1 MYQIIREQAGTG
13 MKCGYCGTTFIPRY
27 PNQKYCS
34 KECSRNRH
42 REQKCEYARRRYNQ
56 IRNKQII
63 DASAFRPGT
72 GNLTQH
78 RLTDEEA
85 EYERIQRELQR
96 LRLRG

>member
-1 MYQIIREQAGTG
+1 MQLLHFLHYPV
-13 MKCGYCGTTFIPRY
+13 YIP
-27 PNQKYCS
+27 KKS
-34 KECSRNRH
+34 V
-42 REQKCEYARRRYNQ
+42 Q

-63 DASAFRPGT
+63 DNSAFRPGT

>member
-1 MYQIIREQAGTG
+1 
-13 MKCGYCGTTFIPRY
+13 MKCGYCGAHFIPQY

-42 REQKCEYARRRYNQ
+42 REQTCEYARRRYNQ

-63 DASAFRPGT
+63 DHHDFRNPGT

-85 EYERIQRELQR
+85 EYERIQREIKR

>member
-1 MYQIIREQAGTG
+1 
-13 MKCGYCGTTFIPRY
+13 MKCGYCGTRFIPRY

-34 KECSRNRH
+34 KDCSKKKH
-42 REQKCEYARRRYNQ
+42 REQKADYQRRRYAQ
-56 IRNKQII
+56 VKNKAII
-63 DASAFRPGT
+63 DNSAFRPGT

-96 LRLRG
+96 LRLRT

>member
-1 MYQIIREQAGTG
+1 MGQDSFHGIPTKNTAPRLAAITGT
-13 MKCGYCGTTFIPRY
+13 
-27 PNQKYCS
+27 
-34 KECSRNRH
+34 ESRNASTP
-42 REQKCEYARRRYNQ
+42 EDDTTK

-85 EYERIQRELQR
+85 EYERIQREIKR
-96 LRLRG
+96 LKLRG